1 MAPHT
6 DDLRIRRIDALVPPA
21 QLIAELPCSETASET
36 VDGSRRALHRSH
48 CGQDARLAGV
58 VGACVSHERA
68 AAVGVHAGPQA
79 MQVLGSRKIT
89 HIGRRMRRA

>member
-36 VDGSRRALHRSH
+36 VDGSRRALHRI
-48 CGQDARLAGV
+48 GQIAGV
-58 VGACVSHERA
+58 NQGHLRA
-68 AAVGVHAGPQA
+68 VQGCFNQGCIAPNQHHGLGVLRNRCDQW
-79 MQVLGSRKIT
+79 
-89 HIGRRMRRA
+89 